1 MTTKRLIPRQGFTM
15 DEVHSMTEDALSKAL
30 SPAERKA
37 AVALTRATFPTAAPK
52 KRDDESTGEYRRRV
66 RTSKT
71 VDEAEFSRSLRQ
83 VAEQQLYNSA
93 AQKKLRALD
102 FLATAVTPESTA
114 KREAAEAARA
124 RRDMERDRLSELSA
138 APFAAPITATWEP
151 K

>member
-1 MTTKRLIPRQGFTM
+1 M
-15 DEVHSMTEDALSKAL
+15 
-30 SPAERKA
+30 
-37 AVALTRATFPTAAPK
+37 
-52 KRDDESTGEYRRRV
+52 

-71 VDEAEFSRSLRQ
+71 VDEAEFARSLRQ
-83 VAEQQLYNSA
+83 VAELQLYNSA
-93 AQKKLRALD
+93 AQKKLMALD

-138 APFAAPITATWEP
+138 APFAAPITAEWEP